1 MQNSFRKSTPLTS
14 LAAATALG
22 VIALTCPSL
31 ALAQMTTQTTVAQQV
46 DSNPNIAAP
55 GSTDPRDYLSD
66 IDGDKAMAWVNAHN
80 QATIDKLS
88 KDPRYDDY
96 QTQMLKILQAND
108 RIPAPSFAHGGMV
121 DNFWQDADH
130 VQGIWRRTSW
140 AKYRAGKPDWDVI
153 LDVDALSKAEGK
165 NWVYHGS
172 DCLPPDNNICLI
184 SLSDG
189 GQDAEVIRE
198 FNVKTKSFID
208 GGFNLPAGKQSATWV
223 DKDTI
228 YVTREWEPGQ
238 LTASGYAYVTK
249 TLKRGQSLDQAVE
262 VFRGDPADVSAGRS
276 VLRDID
282 GNYVMD
288 TSYRGIDFFH
298 TLQNFYVGDQAVTLP
313 LPQSSDFSAYA
324 SGQAVYSLKEDWTS
338 AKGTVFKNGAV
349 IAFDLKAALS
359 DPANVEPTVLFMPN
373 DHQSVEGIS
382 QTKNRVVLSIL
393 SNVTG
398 EVRSFAYSEKA
409 GWSSKA
415 LDLPQNSTLSV
426 DSADDQS
433 DHLFVWSS
441 GFLQPSTLYRVDAA
455 AGTIEK
461 IKTAPE
467 RFNADGLQVQQ
478 FWVTSKDGT
487 QVPYFLVARKDVP
500 LDGTT
505 PTILYAYGG
514 FEISMLPSYSASVG
528 KLWLE
533 KGGAYALANI
543 RGGGEFGPKWH
554 EAGLKTKRQN
564 IYDDFQ
570 AVAEDLIARKV
581 TTPRHL
587 GIMGGS
593 NGGLLMG
600 VQLTERPDL
609 WNAVDVQVPL
619 LDMINFTH
627 MSAGASWQGE
637 YGNPDDPVEG
647 AFLRKI
653 SPYHNVKAGVA
664 YPEPLFE
671 TSTKDDRVGPVHA
684 RKMAA
689 LFEDMGLPF
698 YYYENTEGGHAAAAN
713 LKETARRYA
722 IEYTYMSEKLMDKG
736 Q

>member
-1 MQNSFRKSTPLTS
+1 MHSPFLKSTS
-14 LAAATALG
+14 LAAATALA
-22 VIALTCPSL
+22 VIALSCPSF
-31 ALAQMTTQTTVAQQV
+31 AQAQMTTQTTVASQV
-46 DSNPNIAAP
+46 DSNPNIAPA
-55 GSTDPRDYLSD
+55 GSADPRDYLSD
-66 IDGDKAMAWVNAHN
+66 INGDKAMAWVNSHN
-80 QATIDKLS
+80 QSTLERLG
-88 KDPRYDDY
+88 KDPRFDEY
-96 QTQMLKILQAND
+96 QNEMLTILQAND
-108 RIPAPSFAHGGMV
+108 RIPAPTFAHNGMV

-130 VQGIWRRTSW
+130 VQGIWRRATW
-140 AKYRAGKPDWDVI
+140 ASYKAGKPDWVTI

-165 NWVYHGS
+165 NWVYKGS
-172 DCLPPDNNICLI
+172 NCLPPDYNTCLLV
-184 SLSDG
+184 LSDG
-189 GQDAEVIRE
+189 GLDAETIRE
-198 FNVKTKSFID
+198 FDVSKRAFVD
-208 GGFNLPAGKQSATWV
+208 GGFDLPAGKQSATWV

-249 TLKRGQSLDQAVE
+249 KLKRGQSLDQAVE
-262 VFRGDPADVSAGRS
+262 VFRGDPADVSAGRG
-276 VLRDID
+276 VLRDVD
-282 GNYVMD
+282 GSYVMD
-288 TSYRGIDFFH
+288 TNYRGIDFFH
-298 TLQNFYVGDQAVTLP
+298 TQQGYYVGDQAVDLP
-313 LPQSSDFSAYA
+313 LPQSSDFQAYGW
-324 SGQAVYSLKEDWTS
+324 GQAVYSLKEDWTS
-338 AKGTVFKNGAV
+338 AKGTVFHNGAV
-349 IAFDLKAALS
+349 IAFDLKAALA
-359 DPANVEPTVLFMPN
+359 DPAYLEPTLLFMPD
-373 DHQSVEGIS
+373 DHQSVESIS

-398 EVRSFAYSEKA
+398 EVRSFAYSAKA
-409 GWSSKA
+409 GWSSKE
-415 LDLPQNSTLSV
+415 LGLPKNSTLSV
-426 DSADDQS
+426 DSTDDQS
-433 DHLFVWSS
+433 DHMFAWSS

-455 AGTIEK
+455 SGKVEK
-461 IKTAPE
+461 IKSSPE

-514 FEISMLPSYSASVG
+514 FEISMLPTYSASIG

-533 KGGAYALANI
+533 KGGAYVLANI

-554 EAGLKTKRQN
+554 EAGLKTQRQN

-570 AVAEDLIARKV
+570 AVAQDLIARKL

-619 LDMINFTH
+619 LDMVNFPH
-627 MSAGASWQGE
+627 MAAGASWEGE

-736 Q
+736 E

>member
-1 MQNSFRKSTPLTS
+1 MSRSHFASLTMATAMAVI
-14 LAAATALG
+14 AAACPL
-22 VIALTCPSL
+22 IAQ
-31 ALAQMTTQTTVAQQV
+31 AQMTTQTTVAQAV
-46 DSNPNIAAP
+46 DSNPNTAP
-55 GSTDPRDYLSD
+55 AGSADPRDYLSD
-66 IDGDKAMAWVNAHN
+66 INGDKAMAWVNAHN
-80 QATIDKLS
+80 QSTIDKLS
-88 KDPRYDDY
+88 QDPRFAEYKDD
-96 QTQMLKILQAND
+96 MLKILQAND
-108 RIPAPSFAHGGMV
+108 RIPAPSFAHNGMV

-130 VQGIWRRTSW
+130 VQGIWRRATW
-140 AKYRAGKPDWDVI
+140 ASYRAGTPKWDTI
-153 LDVDALSKAEGK
+153 LDIDALSKAEGK
-165 NWVYHGS
+165 NWVYKGS
-172 DCLPPDNNICLI
+172 QCLPPENNICLI

-189 GQDAEVIRE
+189 GLDAEVIRE
-198 FNVKTKSFID
+198 FDVSKRAFVA
-208 GGFNLPAGKQSATWV
+208 GGFDLPAGKQSATWV
-223 DKDTI
+223 DKDTL

-249 TLKRGQSLDQAVE
+249 KLTRGQSLDQAVE
-262 VFRGDPADVSAGRS
+262 VYRGDPADVSAGRS
-276 VLRDID
+276 VLRDEA

-288 TSYRGIDFFH
+288 TDYRGIDFFN
-298 TLQNFYVGDQAVTLP
+298 TEQGFYVGDKRVLLP
-313 LPQSSDFSAYA
+313 FPQTSNFSAYA
-324 SGQAVYSLKEDWTS
+324 SGQAVYSLKSDWTS
-338 AKGTVFKNGAV
+338 AKGTVFHNGAV
-349 IAFDLKAALS
+349 IAFDLKAALA
-359 DPANVEPTVLFMPN
+359 DPAHVEPVVLFMPN
-373 DHQSVEGIS
+373 DHQSVESIS
-382 QTKNRVVLSIL
+382 QTRNRVVLSIL

-398 EVRSFAYSEKA
+398 EVRSFAYAPKT
-409 GWSSKA
+409 GWSSKVLA
-415 LDLPQNSTLSV
+415 LPQNSTLSV
-426 DSADDQS
+426 DSTDDQS
-433 DHLFVWSS
+433 DKMFAWSS

-455 AGTIEK
+455 SGVVEK
-461 IKTAPE
+461 IKSSPE
-467 RFNADGLQVQQ
+467 RFNAEGLQVQQ
-478 FWVTSKDGT
+478 FWATSKDGT
-487 QVPYFLVARKDVP
+487 QVPYFLVAHKDIP

-505 PTILYAYGG
+505 PTIQYAYGG
-514 FEISMLPSYSASVG
+514 FEISMLPSYSGGLG

-533 KGGAYALANI
+533 KGGAYVLANI

-554 EAGLKTKRQN
+554 EAGLKTNRQR

-570 AVAEDLIARKV
+570 AVAEDVIARKI
-581 TTPRHL
+581 TTPRHF

-619 LDMINFTH
+619 LDMVNFNH
-627 MSAGASWQGE
+627 MSAGASWEGE

-647 AFLRKI
+647 AFLRSI

-713 LKETARRYA
+713 LQETARRYA
-722 IEYTYMSEKLMDKG
+722 IEYTYMAEKLMDKA